1 MRNILAIAA
10 IALAASSALADVKLP
25 AIISDN
31 MCLQAG
37 KAVPIWGKADPG
49 ESVTITLGDQKEA
62 ATAGPDG
69 NWKVMLHALPE
80 GAGPL
85 EMKVAGKNTLEVKN
99 IIAGEVWVASGQSN
113 MEFSFAGAHNAATEQ
128 PKAKY
133 PKIRIFN
140 LQKKVAFEPQWDCVG
155 KWEECSP
162 ETVVHT
168 SAVGYFFS
176 RDLHEKLGVPVGLI
190 HTSWGGTPA
199 QSWTSEEGLKADP
212 QLSPL
217 AQQFEQTRDHL
228 DAARGQFQEKTVP
241 AYESAEKAWKEE
253 EARYHAELK
262 AWEGQSKAAQLS
274 GQPAPARPKAPPAAP
289 RKPTSPENNPGT
301 PSVLFNGMI
310 APIIPYGIEGAI
322 WYQGEANAGNP
333 LQYRELFPAM
343 ITDWRTRWA
352 AANPDEKDFGF
363 YFVQLANYMARQPEP
378 VQDDGGW
385 PGLRE
390 AQHMTLKLPNTGEAV
405 IIDIGQ
411 ADNIH
416 PKDKMDVGK
425 RLALAALHTTYHKEG
440 VYTGPTLAGL
450 KIEGNKAIVS
460 FDNIGSGLTIGAAP
474 STQPS
479 VSQAEPANDLK
490 GFSIAG
496 EDRKFV
502 WANARIDGDHVE
514 VWSDLVKVPAAVRY
528 AWGNN
533 PECNLYNKDGLP
545 ASPFRTDAGAG
556 RRRSDRGTAH

>member
-1 MRNILAIAA
+1 MRKFLATAT
-10 IALAASSALADVKLP
+10 IALTASSAFADVKLP

-31 MCLQAG
+31 MCLQAN
-37 KAVPIWGKADPG
+37 KALPIWGKADPG
-49 ESVTITLGDQKEA
+49 ESVTVTLGDEKES
-62 ATAGPDG
+62 TSAGPDG
-69 NWKVMLHALPE
+69 NWKVVLHALPE

-85 EMKVAGKNTLEVKN
+85 EMKVTGKNTIEVKN

-113 MEFSFAGAHNAATEQ
+113 MEFAFNSAHNAAEEA

-140 LQKKVAFEPQWDCVG
+140 LQKKIAFEPQWDCVG
-155 KWEECSP
+155 KWEECTP
-162 ETVVHT
+162 ETVMHT
-168 SAVGYFFS
+168 SAVGYFFC

-199 QSWTSEEGLKADP
+199 QAWTSIEDLKADP
-212 QLSPL
+212 ELAPL
-217 AQQFEQTRDHL
+217 AAQFEETRDHMAQSKEKYQTQDL
-228 DAARGQFQEKTVP
+228 ARWEAADKKWKEKELP
-241 AYESAEKAWKEE
+241 KFREEMKAWQA
-253 EARYHAELK
+253 EA
-262 AWEGQSKAAQLS
+262 KAAQAA
-274 GQPAPARPKAPPAAP
+274 GKPVPPQPKPAHAEP
-289 RKPTSPENNPGT
+289 RKPNSPDLNPNLPT
-301 PSVLFNGMI
+301 VLYNGMI

-322 WYQGEANAGNP
+322 WYQGESNAGNP
-333 LQYRELFPAM
+333 WQYRELFPAM
-343 ITDWRTRWA
+343 ITDWRKLWT

-363 YFVQLANYMARQPEP
+363 YFVQLANFMARQPEP

-440 VYTGPTLAGL
+440 VYTGPTYDGL
-450 KIEGNKAIVS
+450 KVEGNKALVR
-460 FDNIGSGLTIGAAP
+460 FDNIGSGLTIAAAP
-474 STQPS
+474 STQPG
-479 VSQAEPANDLK
+479 VPQAEPSSELK

-496 EDRKFV
+496 EDKKFV
-502 WANARIDGDHVE
+502 WANAAIEGDHVA
-514 VWSDLVKVPAAVRY
+514 VWSDEVKNPVAVRY
-528 AWGNN
+528 AWANN
-533 PECNLYNKDGLP
+533 PECNLYNKEGLP
-545 ASPFRTDAGAG
+545 ASPFRTDTWGGAP
-556 RRRSDRGTAH
+556 AKK